1 MTRTLILGANGGV
14 GQHLVKQ
21 MHAQGE
27 DFTAAVRKRTTAS
40 VSITRHFCNID

>member
-27 DFTAAVRKRTTAS
+27 DFSGCEKKRTTANF
-40 VSITRHFCNID
+40 SITRYFCNID